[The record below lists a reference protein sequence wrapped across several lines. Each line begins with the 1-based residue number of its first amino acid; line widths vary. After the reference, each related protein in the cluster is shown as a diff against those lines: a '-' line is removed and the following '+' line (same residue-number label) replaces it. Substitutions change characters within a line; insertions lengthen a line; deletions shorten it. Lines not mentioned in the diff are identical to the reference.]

1 MNLRSSHLVAR
12 IVAPLTVA
20 SLALA
25 SAGPAMAIA
34 MDTGGRGAGYGAPA
48 AIRRA
53 CLSKIDSRAAH
64 LARLAERAAG
74 RDWASAEH
82 GDDLVSDIAA
92 DLATIEE
99 LRAAAQRAPFDTE
112 LLDACRDAFA
122 GTRMIVAV
130 DARKVAVVVGAD
142 RLEGFLGG
150 MQGRLDIASA
160 AIEIARAGGSDVA
173 EASAALDS
181 LNAALDQI
189 AADAAALVDA
199 VLGLVPSDWE
209 DGAAQAVFADARAA
223 MAELRGMLG
232 DLREWGATL
241 AELLGGDGL

>member
-1 MNLRSSHLVAR
+1 MNLRSRHRVAR

-25 SAGPAMAIA
+25 SAGPAMAL
-34 MDTGGRGAGYGAPA
+34 DTGGRSAGYGAPA
-48 AIRRA
+48 TIRKA
-53 CLSKIDSRAAH
+53 CLSRIDSRAAH

-74 RDWASAEH
+74 REWASAEH

-99 LRAAAQRAPFDTE
+99 MRAAAQRAPFDTE

-130 DARKVAVVVGAD
+130 DARKVAVVIGAD
-142 RLEGFLGG
+142 RLDHFLGDT
-150 MQGRLDIASA
+150 QGRLDAAAA
-160 AIEIARAGGSDVA
+160 AIESARAGGSDVA

-189 AADAAALVDA
+189 DADAAALVDA

-241 AELLGGDGL
+241 AELLGGDAL